1 MTQLVRFT
9 FSALIVIVAGLVS
22 GNDGFATPP
31 SPPDESVPSS
41 FQPNYGNEPD
51 EQSELRVP
59 GTWMKTPIEL
69 RLQAAPRVAD
79 VPASLTID
87 WPALDQAD
95 IDAAREETSSQAL
108 VTGLH
113 RPMPSGHQGDLLEE
127 LQWTDSEQ
135 RRQARIQLTADGAES
150 IRVRF
155 RASLPAESSLT
166 FLGTHNEDAG
176 LAPPVWSQSELA
188 SRQADSVALW
198 SPSGQAGELGIVVD
212 VPADA
217 DLTGHFLVFE
227 TISHRW
233 ASVSVSAPAVE
244 ATPKHASDNALEC
257 PFHYVEAACYTSEY
271 PSVGMVVH
279 IHYESNGLSYLCS
292 GATIVQ
298 RGAATQRAL
307 LLTAHHC
314 IETGAEADSIES
326 VHYYAASR
334 CGGTSLD
341 ARAFRT
347 YGGAEYLAGLHSA
360 DQTLVQLRG
369 PFSGR
374 NVWLS
379 GWDASNNGPY
389 EDAVFGLHHPKGHP
403 MAFSK
408 GSANQ
413 RRDIRVRD
421 YGTVLDAIPVLYY
434 IGTTEGGSSG
444 SGLFYHPAEGY
455 LVGVLSSGLGCDGPS
470 NYGSFRD
477 FFPVIRRH
485 IDPGGTEQ
493 LFKVIGRGP
502 FFPRDGLPAQQG
514 FVFLNNASDQE
525 ATVVVHASQDTSSSF
540 VEACR
545 IRIPARASRPFNSRD
560 LEVGNASKGC
570 TGIGR
575 GSGDWT
581 LEFESDVPS
590 VQLFSYARALD
601 GSGFVNSLAGTAK
614 EEQNEEGYWYYLP
627 LVNPGNNQA
636 TRSTVRITNL
646 GPNWAS
652 DVQLIGFDWDG
663 VRYPRSGT
671 TYLART
677 VLPNTTVSFTSQD
690 LEVGNSAKLRGSSFG
705 DGEGKWIL
713 WILSPHAPLEVTSL
727 LTSRGLTSNISR

>member
-1 MTQLVRFT
+1 ME
-9 FSALIVIVAGLVS
+9 
-22 GNDGFATPP
+22 TP
-31 SPPDESVPSS
+31 V
-41 FQPNYGNEPD
+41 
-51 EQSELRVP
+51 ELR
-59 GTWMKTPIEL
+59 
-69 RLQAAPRVAD
+69 RQAAPRNAD

-113 RPMPSGHQGDLLEE
+113 RPMPSGYQGDLLEE
-127 LQWTDSEQ
+127 LRWTDSGQ

-188 SRQADSVALW
+188 SRQADSVAIW

-212 VPADA
+212 IPIDA
-217 DLTGHFLVFE
+217 DLAEHFLVFE

-244 ATPKHASDNALEC
+244 ATPKHDSDNALEC
-257 PFHYVEAACYTSEY
+257 PFHYVEAACYTSGY

-279 IHYESNGLSYLCS
+279 IHYESNGRSYWCS
-292 GATIVQ
+292 GTMIVQ
-298 RGAATQRAL
+298 RGATQRAL

-314 IETGAEADSIES
+314 ISTRGEADSIES

-341 ARAFRT
+341 GRMYRT
-347 YGGAEYLAGLHSA
+347 YGGADYLAGLHSA
-360 DQTLVQLRG
+360 DQTLVELRG

-374 NVWLS
+374 SVWLS

-389 EDAVFGLHHPKGHP
+389 EDSVFGLHHPNGYP

-434 IGTTEGGSSG
+434 IGTTERGSSG

-455 LVGVLSSGLGCDGPS
+455 LVGVLSSGLGCDDPS

-525 ATVVVHASQDTSSSF
+525 ATVVVHASQDTLSSF

-570 TGIGR
+570 TGIGQ
-575 GSGDWT
+575 GNGDWT

-627 LVNPGNNQA
+627 LVNPGSNQA

-652 DVQLIGFDWDG
+652 DVQLFGFDWDG
-663 VRYPRSGT
+663 VRYPRFGT

-677 VLPNTTVSFTSQD
+677 VLPNTTVSFTSRD